1 MNLSF
6 CGGFI
11 KNGVGFDPESVKKVT
26 IEDWL
31 DHLDHAAE
39 LVGTSHIGIGSDLDG
54 GCGFPDLN
62 DVTRFPLLTEG
73 MVSRGYSDQD
83 IEKILGGN
91 DLRVFKQVLK

>member
-11 KNGVGFDPESVKKVT
+11 KNGVGFDPEAVKKVR

-31 DHLDHAAE
+31 DHLDHAVE
-39 LVGTSHIGIGSDLDG
+39 LVGTNHLGLGSDLDG
-54 GCGFPDLN
+54 GCGFPELN
-62 DVTRFPLLTEG
+62 DVTKFPYLTEG